1 MCGYGGFGGFGGH
14 GFLFLILCALGI
26 AYFLSRSRFYH
37 ERRPTENRSDAVL
50 EEIKKLRQEIDE
62 LKKEPEKKNE

>member
-1 MCGYGGFGGFGGH
+1 MCGFGGYGGH

-37 ERRPTENRSDAVL
+37 EHRPSQTHSDAVL
-50 EEIKKLRQEIDE
+50 EEIKKLRQEMNE
-62 LKKEPEKKNE
+62 LKNMPEKKQDE